1 MLPKD
6 FENRSKEQWQ
16 EFELYRMQA
25 INPQVW
31 SEEETRQQFIEIV
44 REKLLVYWI
53 KFTGEETDFSEL
65 REKYILWD
73 GTKKNPDMQERL
85 GNKER
90 LQEIINDKIQ
100 NYNTLDWFMNFVLQY
115 E

>member
-1 MLPKD
+1 MQPSD
-6 FENRSKEQWQ
+6 FADWTREDRMEFENIRQIAFQQTEKELQ
-16 EFELYRMQA
+16 ESRNKL
-25 INPQVW
+25 IN
-31 SEEETRQQFIEIV
+31 TAK
-44 REKLLVYWI
+44 EKLLVYWI

-85 GNKER
+85 WNKER

-100 NYNTLDWFMNFVLQY
+100 NHNTLDWFMNFVLQY